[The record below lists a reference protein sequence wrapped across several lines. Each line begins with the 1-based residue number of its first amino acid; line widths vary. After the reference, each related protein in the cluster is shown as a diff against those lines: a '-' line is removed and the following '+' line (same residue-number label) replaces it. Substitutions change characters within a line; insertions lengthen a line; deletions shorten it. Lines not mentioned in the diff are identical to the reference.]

1 MMPNHL
7 PIKIFKSVLGKP
19 CWNVKVG
26 HGSFL
31 TLEFGRPHLEIREP
45 IVAAKRSTKRVRDR
59 LARRQV
65 VVHGQWHLWLMYCDW
80 VVLKK
85 GKRLGD
91 SRTKKSA
98 RRAADFLN
106 GQRLIEFSISPG
118 TVETVFKFDLGATLR
133 TSPYDAR
140 GEQWLLF
147 DPLRKVLILRAD
159 GHYSYTRSDE
169 PTNDSS
175 RKRL

>member
-31 TLEFGRPHLEIREP
+31 TLEFGRPHLAIREP

-91 SRTKKSA
+91 SRTKKSS
-98 RRAADFLN
+98 RRAADFLS
-106 GQRLIEFSISPG
+106 GQKLIHFSMTRG
-118 TVETVFKFDLGATLR
+118 TVETVFKFDLGATLK
-133 TSPYDAR
+133 TFPYDAR
-140 GEQWLLF
+140 GHQWSLF
-147 DPLRKVLILRAD
+147 DPSRKVLELRAD
-159 GHYSYTRSDE
+159 GRYSYHRSDA
-169 PTNDSS
+169 PTKDSS
-175 RKRL
+175 WKRL